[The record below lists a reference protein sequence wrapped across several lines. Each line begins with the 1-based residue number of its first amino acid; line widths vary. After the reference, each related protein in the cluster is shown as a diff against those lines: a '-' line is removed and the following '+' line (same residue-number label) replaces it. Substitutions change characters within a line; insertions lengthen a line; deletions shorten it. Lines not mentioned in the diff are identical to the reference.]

1 MAYKMKHGI
10 VTGSSRGIG
19 LATVEFLTDNS
30 DTQVIG
36 SSTSGNHPLNHP
48 NFKCL
53 KLDLSQSDSIT
64 EFVKSLGN
72 IKLDFLINNAGILL
86 EKWDESIINMQ
97 QLKNTIN
104 INVFGTIELT
114 EKLLPFFNSNAH
126 VINITSDWGSF
137 SEQNFDAFQ
146 PHYKM
151 SKAALNMY
159 TKLLAKRLE
168 EKNITV
174 SSLDPGW
181 TQTDMGGK
189 VAPRLP
195 KDVANDIFNLL
206 NNDVKSGHFWHQ
218 GKMRAW

>member
-1 MAYKMKHGI
+1 MKHGI

-19 LATVEFLTDNS
+19 LATVELLTKQPS
-30 DTQVIG
+30 FKVIG
-36 SSTSGNHPLNHP
+36 SSTSGNNPLDNS

-53 KLDLSQSDSIT
+53 KLDLSSSNSIDN
-64 EFVKSLGN
+64 FVENLGDV
-72 IKLDFLINNAGILL
+72 KLDFLINNAGVLL
-86 EKWDESIINMQ
+86 EKWDASEINME
-97 QLKNTIN
+97 QLKKTFN

-114 EKLLPFFNSNAH
+114 EKLLPRLNPYAH
-126 VINITSDWGSF
+126 IINITSDWGSF

-168 EKNITV
+168 EKHITV

-189 VAPRLP
+189 IAPRLP
-195 KDVANDIFNLL
+195 KDVAADILNLL
-206 NNDVKSGHFWHQ
+206 DTDVKSGKFWHQ
-218 GKMRAW
+218 GKIRDW

>member
-1 MAYKMKHGI
+1 MKHGI

-19 LATVEFLTDNS
+19 FATVELLTKHS
-30 DTQVIG
+30 GFKVIG
-36 SSTSGNHPLNHP
+36 SSTLGNHLLDNA

-53 KLDLSQSDSIT
+53 KLDLANSDSIT
-64 EFVKSLGN
+64 KFVENLEDV
-72 IKLDFLINNAGILL
+72 KLDFIINNAGILL
-86 EKWDESIINMQ
+86 EKWDASAINMK
-97 QLKNTIN
+97 QLKQTFA

-114 EKLLPFFNSNAH
+114 EKLLPRVNSNAH
-126 VINITSDWGSF
+126 IINITSDWGSF

-151 SKAALNMY
+151 SKVTLNMY

-168 EKNITV
+168 NQNITV

-195 KDVANDIFNLL
+195 NDVAADIFNLL
-206 NNDVKSGHFWHQ
+206 THEVETGKFWFQ
-218 GKMRAW
+218 GKIREW

>member
-1 MAYKMKHGI
+1 MKYGI

-19 LATVEFLTDNS
+19 LATVELLTKNAN
-30 DTQVIG
+30 TQVIG
-36 SSTSGNHPLNHP
+36 SSTSGNHTLNQP
-48 NFKCL
+48 NFRCL
-53 KLDLSQSDSIT
+53 QLDLSNNFSIDK
-64 EFVKSLGN
+64 FILSLGN
-72 IKLDFLINNAGILL
+72 LKLDFLINNAGILL
-86 EKWDESIINMQ
+86 EKWDASVINME
-97 QLKNTIN
+97 QLKQTFN

-114 EKLLPFFNSNAH
+114 EKLLPRLNAKAH
-126 VINITSDWGSF
+126 IINITSDWGSF
-137 SEQNFDAFQ
+137 SELNFDEFQ

-168 EKNITV
+168 SQSITV

-195 KDVANDIFNLL
+195 KDVAGDIFNLL
-206 NNDVKSGHFWHQ
+206 NNDVESGQFWHK
-218 GKMRAW
+218 GKIRSW

>member
-1 MAYKMKHGI
+1 MKYGI

-19 LATVEFLTDNS
+19 LATVELLTKNAN
-30 DTQVIG
+30 TQIIG
-36 SSTSGNHPLNHP
+36 SSTSGNHTLNQP
-48 NFKCL
+48 NFQCL
-53 KLDLSQSDSIT
+53 KLDLSNNISIDK
-64 EFVKSLGN
+64 FIRSLGN

-86 EKWDESIINMQ
+86 EKWDASVINME
-97 QLKNTIN
+97 QLKQTFN
-104 INVFGTIELT
+104 INLFGTIELT
-114 EKLLPFFNSNAH
+114 EKVLHRLNAKAH
-126 VINITSDWGSF
+126 IINITSDWGSF
-137 SEQNFDAFQ
+137 SEFNFDEFQ

-168 EKNITV
+168 SQNITV

-195 KDVANDIFNLL
+195 KDVAGDIFNLL
-206 NNDVKSGHFWHQ
+206 NNDVDSGQFWHK
-218 GKMRAW
+218 GKIRSW